1 MSVSRHPV
9 ALRLEE
15 RVGRGT
21 RLLATVMSL
30 PLVDGIFPALII
42 AGTLST
48 TLGIVETGLLIF
60 GGSATVAVILAEMD
74 GTRREQITSV
84 LLLGAVLLPIAG
96 VEALLA
102 ETLATVL
109 DFQVFQRFAGLVIL
123 AVAAKTAS
131 AKIGEY
137 LPSAGIIIG
146 LGLVASVALGGAAL
160 VIDPILDTIARA
172 VAAAGVGVAFALAVA
187 VFAPTL
193 RGAVDLDRFRFGSS
207 VALGMLAIDILGL
220 LPTQAPVALG
230 VLAVTALFAYD
241 PSAGAVDDPAAGAA
255 DSDTPAAEST
265 ATDAGSAPAS
275 GTDPVADDDTRPG
288 FLASLSSAVADG
300 DDAGGSAAAAA
311 ADAGEDATDEEG
323 GGDVGY
329 GYPETES
336 SRSPWL

>member
-42 AGTLST
+42 AGALSSP
-48 TLGIVETGLLIF
+48 LGIIETGLLIF

-84 LLLGAVLLPIAG
+84 LLLGAVLLPVAG

-109 DFQVFQRFAGLVIL
+109 NFEVFHRFAGLVIL
-123 AVAAKTAS
+123 AIAAKTAS
-131 AKIGEY
+131 AKVGEY
-137 LPSAGIIIG
+137 LPSPAVIIG
-146 LGLVASVALGGAAL
+146 LGLIASVDIGGAAI
-160 VIDPILDTIARA
+160 VIDPTLDTIARA
-172 VAAAGVGVAFALAVA
+172 VAAAGVGVGFALAVA

-241 PSAGAVDDPAAGAA
+241 PSAGAVDAPDSAAAEATTADPA
-255 DSDTPAAEST
+255 STPAAESAPT
-265 ATDAGSAPAS
+265 TDAGAES
-275 GTDPVADDDTRPG
+275 G
-288 FLASLSSAVADG
+288 FLASLSSAVTDG
-300 DDAGGSAAAAA
+300 NEPEDPA
-311 ADAGEDATDEEG
+311 ADTGVDADAAEEATDEEG

-329 GYPETES
+329 GYPETEG